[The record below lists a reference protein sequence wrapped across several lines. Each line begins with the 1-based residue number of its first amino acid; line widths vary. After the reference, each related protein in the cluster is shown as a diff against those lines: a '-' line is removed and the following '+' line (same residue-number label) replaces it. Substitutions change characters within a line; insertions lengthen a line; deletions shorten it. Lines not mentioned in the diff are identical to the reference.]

1 MRSVCFLIIAIFLNT
16 SVVHAQD
23 VIGKYKAVTETEA
36 VIELELKSNNTAEL
50 ITGYLPTEP
59 DEIFEPYVRNGRWSQ
74 IDGFVTIEI
83 EGLKTLEYKVEEFL
97 PYSRFGDKGGSFGLS
112 PYNTTERPFNLYG
125 LWLKS
130 DLDAHFKHK
139 KG

>member
-1 MRSVCFLIIAIFLNT
+1 MKSVWFLIIPILVNA
-16 SVVHAQD
+16 SVVYAQD

-74 IDGFVTIEI
+74 IDGFCYPAILGRTK
-83 EGLKTLEYKVEEFL
+83 LT
-97 PYSRFGDKGGSFGLS
+97 D
-112 PYNTTERPFNLYG
+112 
-125 LWLKS
+125 
-130 DLDAHFKHK
+130 
-139 KG
+139 

>member
-1 MRSVCFLIIAIFLNT
+1 MKSFWFLMVAILANA
-16 SVVHAQD
+16 SIVNAQD

-36 VIELELKSNNTAEL
+36 VIELELKNNNAVEL

-59 DEIFEPYVRNGRWSQ
+59 DETFTPYVRNGRWSQ
-74 IDGFVTIEI
+74 SDGFVTIEI
-83 EGLKTLEYKVEEFL
+83 EDLNTLIYKIEEFL

-112 PYNTTERPFNLYG
+112 PYNITERPFNLYG

-130 DLDAHFKHK
+130 NLDAHFKH
-139 KG
+139 